1 MTAECQRQAVEIE
14 RLRGKLEE
22 ASVGREVHVVNI
34 IIAFAVI
41 MIISVGRDVHVIIV
55 IAFAFILII
64 ILITRAPLC
73 GESPGWRLV

>member
-22 ASVGREVHVVNI
+22 ASVGREVDVV
-34 IIAFAVI
+34 
-41 MIISVGRDVHVIIV
+41 IV
-55 IAFAFILII
+55 IAITIIAVILII

>member
-34 IIAFAVI
+34 IIALAVI
-41 MIISVGRDVHVIIV
+41 IIMTKPVT
-55 IAFAFILII
+55 A
-64 ILITRAPLC
+64 
-73 GESPGWRLV
+73 